1 MRKIMTQVYYALL
14 IVSVS
19 VIVLSYV
26 LAAALEG
33 SPVEDS
39 ALGNT
44 LAQTAS
50 TAGIALATST
60 VGLLVVGLTL
70 SFTKNDISKKIG
82 LGFML
87 SGIGLNAVTAV
98 NTLVVSGENT
108 PYFIYV
114 SLVGIILFAASFVF
128 LAFAYVDKKS
138 TSDDPDQDPAIQKL
152 IKWKKLLE
160 EGVITQDEFTEK
172 RNLLLGIK
180 KDNNSLK
187 K

>member
-26 LAAALEG
+26 LAGALEG
-33 SPVEDS
+33 S
-39 ALGNT
+39 ALENT

-50 TAGIALATST
+50 TVGIALATST

-128 LAFAYVDKKS
+128 LAFAYVDKNS
-138 TSDDPDQDPAIQKL
+138 ASDDPDQDPAIQKL